1 MANAGHEEQPLPSM
15 QIRINFSREEITCRV
30 SNLQNA
36 EVRELMA
43 AGTESM
49 LAILWTAFSAP
60 PAAETTSESPAPS
73 PAASTAA
80 SESDN
85 ESQGQGDNAGG
96 EQAEQARNEDPENEA
111 SQPSSSGSSSVA
123 SRYEFEDPPSSPTL
137 PPSPARSIVW
147 LNSKGEEC

>member
-1 MANAGHEEQPLPSM
+1 MVNAGSEKQPLPSV
-15 QIRINFSREEITCRV
+15 QIRINFPGEEITCRV

-49 LAILWTAFSAP
+49 LAILPTAFSAP

-73 PAASTAA
+73 PDASTAT

-85 ESQGQGDNAGG
+85 ESEGQGDNAVG
-96 EQAEQARNEDPENEA
+96 EQAEQARKGDPENEA
-111 SQPSSSGSSSVA
+111 SQPSSSGRSSVA
-123 SRYEFEDPPSSPTL
+123 SRYEFEDPPSLPT
-137 PPSPARSIVW
+137 PPQSPARSIVW
-147 LNSKGEEC
+147 LDSKGEEC

>member
-1 MANAGHEEQPLPSM
+1 MANAGREEQPLPSV
-15 QIRINFSREEITCRV
+15 QIRINFPEEEITCRV

-49 LAILWTAFSAP
+49 LAILRTAFSAP

-85 ESQGQGDNAGG
+85 ESEGQGDNAVG
-96 EQAEQARNEDPENEA
+96 EQAEQARKGDPENEA
-111 SQPSSSGSSSVA
+111 SQPSSSGRSSVA
-123 SRYEFEDPPSSPTL
+123 SRYEFEDPPSSPT
-137 PPSPARSIVW
+137 PPQSPARSIVC
-147 LNSKGEEC
+147 LNSKGDEY